1 MITHNEQRPR
11 NIINRINHKIISK
24 CTEQRRNYY
33 MSDFN
38 LKALYGTLGNLL
50 SSIGPGIQAVK
61 ELDSEMTDLKL
72 STNAT
77 TNE

>member
-1 MITHNEQRPR
+1 
-11 NIINRINHKIISK
+11 
-24 CTEQRRNYY
+24 